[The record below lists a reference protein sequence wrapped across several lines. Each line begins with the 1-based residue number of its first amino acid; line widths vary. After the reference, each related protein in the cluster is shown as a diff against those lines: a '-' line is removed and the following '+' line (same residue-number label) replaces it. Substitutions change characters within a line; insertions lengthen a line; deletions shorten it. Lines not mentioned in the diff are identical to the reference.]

1 MSAPLLIDGRVV
13 GNADINRRVVIRAYA
28 PCLAWKTIFQAGDN
42 SCRLVRL
49 SLFSFPFLSSVPSI
63 LVALDVTSS
72 WLISVFLASTL
83 LSLRLC
89 PRSFSVSF
97 LPTAMVTGLRPLCF
111 PAGPWNLRSVSH
123 RQSRHARTDGPSY
136 TSHVCSSS
144 RRVAHVHVYHRLN
157 WSWPVRAVA
166 RARLINV
173 LQSRISG
180 SRTRAIYTGL
190 TTGLPWG
197 KIISMFR

>member
-1 MSAPLLIDGRVV
+1 MRTLIDV
-13 GNADINRRVVIRAYA
+13 
-28 PCLAWKTIFQAGDN
+28 
-42 SCRLVRL
+42 
-49 SLFSFPFLSSVPSI
+49 SLFVHTRRAWHGKQYFTLATIVVAWYVFLSSLFPFSRLCRSSI
-63 LVALDVTSS
+63 LVALGVTSS

-89 PRSFSVSF
+89 RRSFSVSF
-97 LPTAMVTGLRPLCF
+97 LPTAVVTGLRPLCF

-144 RRVAHVHVYHRLN
+144 RRVAHVHVYQRLN

>member
-1 MSAPLLIDGRVV
+1 MRTLIDV
-13 GNADINRRVVIRAYA
+13 
-28 PCLAWKTIFQAGDN
+28 
-42 SCRLVRL
+42 
-49 SLFSFPFLSSVPSI
+49 SLFVHTRRAWHGKQYFKLATIVVAWYVFLSSLFPFSR
-63 LVALDVTSS
+63 L
-72 WLISVFLASTL
+72 FL
-83 LSLRLC
+83 LSLSLLMLHRLGLSA
-89 PRSFSVSF
+89 SFSLPPFFLSASVLAVSPSRFF
-97 LPTAMVTGLRPLCF
+97 LQRWSRASGPFAFQQAPETSARYLIVSPAMPE
-111 PAGPWNLRSVSH
+111 S
-123 RQSRHARTDGPSY
+123 DGPSY

>member
-1 MSAPLLIDGRVV
+1 MRTLIDV
-13 GNADINRRVVIRAYA
+13 
-28 PCLAWKTIFQAGDN
+28 
-42 SCRLVRL
+42 
-49 SLFSFPFLSSVPSI
+49 SLFVHTRRAWHGKQYFKLATIVVAWYVFLSSLFPFSR
-63 LVALDVTSS
+63 L
-72 WLISVFLASTL
+72 FL
-83 LSLRLC
+83 LSLLLLMLHRLGLSA
-89 PRSFSVSF
+89 SFSLPPFFLSASVLAVSPSRFF
-97 LPTAMVTGLRPLCF
+97 LQRWSRASGPFAF
-111 PAGPWNLRSVSH
+111 PWNLRSVSH